1 MNQWQIATDNKEQDL
16 CKASKLVTH
25 GFSDSTFIHDGR
37 LFMKESMDPK

>member
-25 GFSDSTFIHDGR
+25 GFSDSTLIHDGR